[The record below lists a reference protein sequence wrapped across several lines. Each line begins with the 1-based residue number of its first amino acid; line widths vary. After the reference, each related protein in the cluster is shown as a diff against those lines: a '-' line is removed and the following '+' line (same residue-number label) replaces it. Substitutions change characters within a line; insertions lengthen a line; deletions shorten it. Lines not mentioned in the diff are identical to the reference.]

1 MGTDLD
7 SIVSSNMKCE
17 RKTKNVVITQTNNT
31 DSHTQTP
38 NGGGRE
44 GGVMSCLD
52 TPCNQ
57 TLSGLAK
64 CVYVHDCM
72 DSMKSVYMC
81 HCAVWLSTSTIMSV

>member
-1 MGTDLD
+1 ML
-7 SIVSSNMKCE
+7 SSHKP
-17 RKTKNVVITQTNNT
+17 TTQTAI
-31 DSHTQTP
+31 HKHP
-38 NGGGRE
+38 MGRE

-81 HCAVWLSTSTIMSV
+81 HCAVWLSTSTIMSA